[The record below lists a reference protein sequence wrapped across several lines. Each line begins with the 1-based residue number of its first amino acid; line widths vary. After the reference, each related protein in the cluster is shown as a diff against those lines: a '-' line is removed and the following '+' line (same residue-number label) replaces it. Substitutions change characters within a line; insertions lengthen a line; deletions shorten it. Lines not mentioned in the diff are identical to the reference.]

1 MSAVRKALECLPCWG
16 PHPESNRWSEI
27 EYVAT
32 DGGYH
37 LHDGEIM
44 RDGVRLGLITV
55 IHRPGKGPDIGDGLV
70 CDWRYQAAAVEAA
83 AREGA

>member
-1 MSAVRKALECLPCWG
+1 MVVDEESGETIEVHEDFKAYMDAYEDFFD
-16 PHPESNRWSEI
+16 
-27 EYVAT
+27 EYA
-32 DGGYH
+32 
-37 LHDGEIM
+37 EIM

-83 AREGA
+83 ARNER